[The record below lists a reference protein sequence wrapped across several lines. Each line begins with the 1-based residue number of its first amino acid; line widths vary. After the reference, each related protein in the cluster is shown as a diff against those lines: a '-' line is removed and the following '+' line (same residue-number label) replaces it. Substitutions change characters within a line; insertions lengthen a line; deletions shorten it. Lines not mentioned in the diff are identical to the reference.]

1 MDEVFYHEPV
11 LLNETIDYLLNNSI
25 GNTGKDNAVDSKKR
39 VYVDC
44 TLGGGGYT
52 KKILDFSPQDTIVIA
67 VDRDV
72 HAIEH
77 SGKVLSN
84 YSNRVIYMQRNF
96 GDISDIIKTA
106 GYENVNGIVMDL
118 GLSTYQLSHEAGF
131 SYQFDTPLDMRA
143 DKDQRLTAKD
153 ILNTYDQKEL
163 ARIFFSYG
171 EMRYSRQ
178 IANEIVL
185 SRKIKLFETT
195 FDLVEL
201 IRSKVPPRFLN
212 SDLSKLFQA
221 IRIEVNN
228 ELENLEQVLTDA
240 TDVLE
245 EGGRIVAVSYHSL
258 EDRIVKNAF
267 RSDEKLRVLTKKPIE
282 ASEEEIAINIR
293 SRSAK
298 LRAAVKNS
306 VIRSSKNKYL
316 K

>member
-1 MDEVFYHEPV
+1 LDEVFYHEPV
-11 LLNETIDYLLNNSI
+11 LLKETLEYLLNS
-25 GNTGKDNAVDSKKR
+25 GTVSQATKKR

-52 KKILDFSPQDTIVIA
+52 KKILDFSPEDTIVIA

-72 HAIEH
+72 YAVEH
-77 SGKVLSN
+77 SRKVLSEYGN
-84 YSNRVIYMQRNF
+84 KVIFMQRNF
-96 GDISDIIKTA
+96 GDITDIIKDA
-106 GYENVNGIVMDL
+106 GFENVNGIVMDL
-118 GLSTYQLSHEAGF
+118 GLSSYQLNHEAGF
-131 SYQFDTPLDMRA
+131 SYQQDTPLDMRA
-143 DKDQRLTAKD
+143 DKSQEFTAKD
-153 ILNTYDQKEL
+153 ILNTYGEREL
-163 ARIFFSYG
+163 ADILYKYG

-185 SRKIKLFETT
+185 SRKNKSIETT
-195 FDLVEL
+195 FELVEL

-228 ELENLEQVLTDA
+228 ELENLERVLKDS
-240 TDVLE
+240 TDVLA

-267 RSDEKLRVLTKKPIE
+267 RSDEKLKVLTKKPVE
-282 ASEEEIAINIR
+282 ATEEEIEANIR

-298 LRAAVKNS
+298 LRAAEKNS
-306 VIRSSKNKYL
+306 EIKVSKNKYM

>member
-11 LLNETIDYLLNNSI
+11 LLNETIEYLIEGSNESY
-25 GNTGKDNAVDSKKR
+25 KASEDSKKT

-52 KKILDFSPQDTIVIA
+52 KKILDFSPEDTIVIA

-72 HAIEH
+72 YAVEH
-77 SGKVLSN
+77 CRKVLSEYGHN
-84 YSNRVIYMQRNF
+84 IIFMRRNF
-96 GDISDIIKTA
+96 GDIKDIIKDA
-106 GYENVNGIVMDL
+106 GFENVNGIVMDL
-118 GLSTYQLSHEAGF
+118 GLSSYQLNHEAGF
-131 SYQFDTPLDMRA
+131 SYQQDTPLDMRA
-143 DKDQRLTAKD
+143 DKSQELSAKD

-163 ARIFFSYG
+163 TNILYKYG

-185 SRKIKLFETT
+185 SRKNKSLETT

-201 IRSKVPPRFLN
+201 LRNKVPPRFLN

-228 ELENLEQVLTDA
+228 ELENLECVLTDS
-240 TDVLE
+240 TEVLR

-267 RSDEKLRVLTKKPIE
+267 RSDQKLEVLTKKPVE
-282 ASEEEIAINIR
+282 ASEYEIAVNAR

-298 LRAAVKNS
+298 LRAAEKNS
-306 VIRSSKNKYL
+306 IGKISKNKYM